1 MKSNYVNKL
10 PLEKY
15 RIKKNGFF
23 VKGRIKYAQSANLAE
38 MGKKAAVI
46 NGDGTGPELVDAVMK
61 VLEACNTQ
69 IELIRC
75 EAGSEQW
82 KKNGGATYIPDA
94 TSKIMDESDAC
105 YKGPTTTIPSPDAP
119 RSVAVS
125 TRQKFELYANV
136 RPIKTYDRLS
146 PNTKL
151 DFVCFREATEGLY
164 AGIEFD
170 TSEDSA
176 IAIRKITRKG
186 CKRIVDSAF
195 EWAKKYGLK
204 KVTAITKR
212 NILKRTDGIFWSEV
226 ERGAQENPGIEIEE
240 YYIDNMTQ
248 QLVKN
253 PERFNNSVLL
263 STNLFMDIISECAS
277 GSIGS
282 IGNVYSANI
291 GDNYAMFEPA
301 HGSAPKYKGMD
312 KVNPTAA
319 ILSGAWMAEYL
330 DEPRIKDA
338 IFKATDEVINEGKF
352 VTYDIGGNAKTSE
365 MTDAIAK
372 RSAELLKK

>member
-1 MKSNYVNKL
+1 V
-10 PLEKY
+10 
-15 RIKKNGFF
+15 IK
-23 VKGRIKYAQSANLAE
+23 
-38 MGKKAAVI
+38 
-46 NGDGTGPELVDAVMK
+46 GDGTGPELVEAMTH
-61 VLEACNTQ
+61 VLKACNTQ
-69 IELIRC
+69 TELILC

-82 KKNGGATYIPDA
+82 QKNGGETYIPDE
-94 TSKIMDESDAC
+94 TTKIMEESDAS
-105 YKGPTTTIPSPDAP
+105 YKGPTTTIPSPEAP

-136 RPIKTYDRLS
+136 RPIKTYNRLS
-146 PNTKL
+146 PDKKL

-170 TSEDSA
+170 ISEDSA

-186 CKRIVDSAF
+186 CKRIVDAAF
-195 EWAKKYGLK
+195 DWAKKYDLK
-204 KVTAITKR
+204 KIIAITKR
-212 NILKRTDGIFWSEV
+212 NILKRTDGIFWGEIQ
-226 ERGAQENPGIEIEE
+226 RAAKENLGIEIEE

-253 PERFNNSVLL
+253 PERFNDSVLV

-277 GSIGS
+277 GNIGS
-282 IGNVYSANI
+282 IGNVYSANL
-291 GDNYAMFEPA
+291 GDSYAMFEPA

-330 DEPRIKDA
+330 GEPEIKNA
-338 IFKATDEVINEGKF
+338 IFDATDEVINEGKF

-372 RSAELLKK
+372 LAAEKLRK

>member
-1 MKSNYVNKL
+1 
-10 PLEKY
+10 
-15 RIKKNGFF
+15 
-23 VKGRIKYAQSANLAE
+23 

-46 NGDGTGPELVDAVMK
+46 NGDGVGPELVDAMTH
-61 VLEACNTQ
+61 VLKECNTQ

-82 KKNGGATYIPDA
+82 KKHGGDTYIPDE
-94 TSKIMDESDAC
+94 TSKIMEESDAC
-105 YKGPTTTIPSPDAP
+105 FKGPTTTIPDPNAP

-146 PNTKL
+146 PDKKL

-164 AGIEFD
+164 SGIEFA

-176 IAIRKITRKG
+176 IAIRKTTRNG
-186 CKRIVDSAF
+186 CARIVNAAF
-195 EWAKKYGLK
+195 DYAKKHNMNK
-204 KVTAITKR
+204 IVAITKR
-212 NILKRTDGIFWSEV
+212 NILKRTDGIFWGEV
-226 ERGAQENPGIEIEE
+226 ERASKENSEIEIEE

-253 PERFNNSVLL
+253 PERFNGNVLV

-277 GSIGS
+277 GNIGS

-291 GDNYAMFEPA
+291 GDSFAMFEPA
-301 HGSAPKYKGMD
+301 HGSAPKYKGMN

-319 ILSGAWMAEYL
+319 VLSGAWMAEYL
-330 DEPRIKDA
+330 GEPDIKKA
-338 IFKATDEVINEGKF
+338 IFEATDQVINEGKV
-352 VTYDIGGNAKTSE
+352 VTYDLGGNSGTKE
-365 MTDAIAK
+365 MAEAIANVAK
-372 RSAELLKK
+372 GKLK